1 MPRDLSDFT
10 LTVLW
15 WLWHMPWACAADVT
29 LFMSKISP
37 EEVSLADGGKG
48 GKVNKVLERAEKRGW
63 LHRVKLGRVR
73 DTVFRYVFSE
83 AGVEEMSRL
92 LKLKPSWWHSANGVV
107 AFARRLEVL
116 EMAYLYLPRLWQS
129 NLVVEPTC
137 YVYRNVVA
145 VGPMGEPVTR
155 PELRR
160 ADWRA
165 GRLIGLLWLQ
175 EGAFE
180 AIAIYDDGNGN
191 GDRLLIPILWR
202 GDFHKP
208 ADIRQLRR
216 EMGKVLVEDE
226 RWLRLPTAQWYT
238 LEYVPGMVIL
248 SPGRVPAAMAQ
259 HHWRE
264 SLTGDGATTPA
275 IIDATGQVVRPMRP
289 PTAWWKD
296 ISRPTF
302 TGSLG
307 DIAGVVRG
315 LSSGPYAAVNSV
327 PAWRAFRSVDGSPG
341 VTESQIA
348 ESVGAAVSGLL
359 AAMEKEKVITIK
371 AGGHYLEVSG
381 RALLAYSQRQNH
393 KRVNGRWGIY
403 TQKGG
408 EYRRRQ
414 RIHNQGQSDVIIYLN
429 GNGYPSFPAMGI
441 TIEYWHQG
449 ERVRINPDAFVVLAP
464 GVLVAIEY
472 ERSAD
477 TPDDMKKK
485 ADKYLRLQEIGHPI
499 PVLFVT
505 ETAEAAMYLAG
516 LRVPYL
522 LATSQD
528 ALKAG
533 PHGKAPVTGGE
544 DNGELGCWWYSY
556 GNNPELKGDAP
567 IDLGSTRYAE
577 RHPNGVWRVPVDQPF
592 VTHEN

>member
-1 MPRDLSDFT
+1 MPRNLSEFT
-10 LTVLW
+10 LDVLW
-15 WLWHMPWACAADVT
+15 WLWHMPWACAADITMV
-29 LFMSKISP
+29 MSKIYL
-37 EEVSLADGGKG
+37 EEISLAAV
-48 GKVNKVLERAEKRGW
+48 GKVDKVLERAEKRGR
-63 LHRVKLGRVR
+63 LHRVKLGRVH
-73 DTVFRYVFSE
+73 DTVWRYVFSE
-83 AGVEEMSRL
+83 AGVEQLSGV
-92 LKLKPSWWHSANGVV
+92 LKEKPSWWHSANGVL
-107 AFARRLEVL
+107 ALARRLEVL

-137 YVYRNVVA
+137 YVYRNVEV
-145 VGPMGEPVTR
+145 VGRRGESVTR
-155 PELRR
+155 PELKR

-165 GRLIGLLWLQ
+165 GRLVRLIWLQ
-175 EGAFE
+175 EGPFE
-180 AIAIYDDGNGN
+180 AIAIYDNGN
-191 GDRLLIPILWR
+191 VNGDQLFVPILWR
-202 GDFHKP
+202 GDFHKL
-208 ADIRQLRR
+208 ADISQLRR

-226 RWLRLPTAQWYT
+226 RWLRLPVAQWYT

-259 HHWRE
+259 RHWRE
-264 SLTGDGATTPA
+264 SLTGDGATNPA
-275 IIDATGQVVRPMRP
+275 IIDATGQVVRSMRP

-296 ISRPTF
+296 FPLPTF

-327 PAWRAFRSVDGSPG
+327 PAWRAFRSVDRSPG
-341 VTESQIA
+341 VSEHQIA
-348 ESVGAAVSGLL
+348 EFTGGDPTVAGLL
-359 AAMEKEKVITIK
+359 AKMKKEMVITIK
-371 AGGHYLEVSG
+371 DGGGHYLEVSG
-381 RALLAYSQRQNH
+381 RALLAYSQRQTPQ
-393 KRVNGRWGIY
+393 RVLERWGIY
-403 TQKGG
+403 TKKDGR
-408 EYRRRQ
+408 YRREQ
-414 RIHNQGQSDVIIYLN
+414 LIHNQGQADVIIYLN
-429 GNGYPSFPAMGI
+429 GHGYPAFPAMGI
-441 TIEYWHQG
+441 TIEYVHQG

-477 TPDDMKKK
+477 TPADMREK
-485 ADKYLRLQEIGHPI
+485 ANKYRRLQEIGHPI

-544 DNGELGCWWYSY
+544 DNGELGCWWYFY
-556 GNNPELKGDAP
+556 GNNPEPKGDAP
-567 IDLGSTRYAE
+567 IDLWSTRYAE

-592 VTHEN
+592 VAHEN